1 MPRQGVFAKW
11 SRRLLPIV
19 AGLML
24 TGCQTIGLIA
34 GDPIAFPLPNAPG
47 FTLENLRDIQR
58 DPTTTTDEKRAL
70 IRDAIGVPDTPEG
83 NRIANF
89 LLNLFIP

>member
-1 MPRQGVFAKW
+1 MLRQGALAQW
-11 SRRLLPIV
+11 SRRMLPVV
-19 AGLML
+19 AGLL
-24 TGCQTIGLIA
+24 ITGCQAVALIS

-58 DPTTTTDEKRAL
+58 DPTLTNDEKLAA
-70 IRDAIGVPDTPEG
+70 IREAINEPDTPEG
-83 NRIANF
+83 NRIAQF